1 MNEKIRTNQKLWD
14 ADESAMLEIYDYH
27 IKLKTERD
35 MLFKA
40 HSHEMV
46 RADKLAI
53 ELEQALMVI
62 NSIANGYME
71 LSHDKVLIQNRE
83 QIKWCKDFLESM

>member
-27 IKLKTERD
+27 IKLQTERD
-35 MLFKA
+35 LLFKA

-53 ELEQALMVI
+53 ENESLKVALMDI
-62 NSIANGYME
+62 IAISDRKHDAWDKAKE
-71 LSHDKVLIQNRE
+71 LLK
-83 QIKWCKDFLESM
+83 